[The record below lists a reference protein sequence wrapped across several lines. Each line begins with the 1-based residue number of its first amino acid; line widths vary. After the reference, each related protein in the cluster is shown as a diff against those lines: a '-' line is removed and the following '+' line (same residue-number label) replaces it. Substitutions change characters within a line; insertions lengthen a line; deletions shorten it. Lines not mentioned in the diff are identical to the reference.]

1 MNNKHNAGFSLI
13 EVLVAIV
20 ILAAIV
26 VPTCSSLVLSH
37 RMNAKTEELMQA
49 QLDVSSAVETLMAE
63 GIAYEDFTATP
74 DYTINKKTVGDV
86 EKSVVTDA
94 KAEIKD
100 IRFDDVKIMVIE
112 QEKDPHCYTV
122 TFTSRSNQ
130 DVYVTTIIRAE
141 GKTMIEI
148 KQAEVEAD
156 ET

>member
-74 DYTINKKTVGDV
+74 NYKINATNEKVTEAEALIKDV
-86 EKSVVTDA
+86 RFPNV
-94 KAEIKD
+94 EIK
-100 IRFDDVKIMVIE
+100 VTEYETVPYCYAVI
-112 QEKDPHCYTV
+112 
-122 TFTSRSNQ
+122 FTSGEVS
-130 DVYVTTIIRAE
+130 VSTTIRAD
-141 GKTMIEI
+141 GKTMIE
-148 KQAEVEAD
+148 KYHLEVLS
-156 ET
+156 

>member
-63 GIAYEDFTATP
+63 GIDAENVDWTYIKSDP
-74 DYTINKKTVGDV
+74 DTSEITEAKGTLEGDRFQGIIVTVEQIAGESYYYTITVSGAEDV
-86 EKSVVTDA
+86 S
-94 KAEIKD
+94 
-100 IRFDDVKIMVIE
+100 
-112 QEKDPHCYTV
+112 
-122 TFTSRSNQ
+122 
-130 DVYVTTIIRAE
+130 VTTAVRMVGE
-141 GKTMIEI
+141 SKVGGL
-148 KQAEVEAD
+148 VNG
-156 ET
+156 